1 MLQKNKYLFLHTKNS
16 KIMEEKFKVG
26 SLYAGVG
33 GICLGFKLAGFDIS
47 WANEFDKNACITYRN
62 NFDHNLIEGD
72 IMEINIS
79 KLEKVDILAGGFPC
93 QPFSVAGYRK
103 GFEDSRGNH
112 FFRMLDFVDEMR
124 PKVLFF
130 ENVKNLVGHDKG
142 NTFKIIKK
150 EIELRN
156 YSFHSKVLNTKDYGN
171 IPHNRE
177 RIFIIGFDKNIY
189 SDPESLFCFPEK
201 EKLTRNVNDIFLKE
215 KVDDKFYYHED
226 KYMFETL
233 KNSMHNSDT
242 VYQFRR
248 HYVRENKSNVCPTLT
263 ANMGTGGHNVPLIKT
278 EFGLRKLT
286 PRECFRFQGFPDSFK
301 LPAISN
307 SHLYKQTGNSVSVSV
322 IQKIAENVMNVM
334 NGIKCKNKENLL
346 F

>member
-1 MLQKNKYLFLHTKNS
+1 MNTK
-16 KIMEEKFKVG
+16 KKLKVG

-33 GICLGFKLAGFDIS
+33 GICLGFKNSGFDIS
-47 WANEFDKNACITYRN
+47 WANEFDKNACITYRE
-62 NFDHNLIEGD
+62 NFKHNLIEGD

-79 KLEKVDILAGGFPC
+79 SLDPIDVLAGGFPC

-112 FFRMLDFVDEMR
+112 FFRMLDFIDEKR

-142 NTFKIIKK
+142 NTFKVIKN
-150 EIELRN
+150 EIEKRN
-156 YSFHSKVLNTKDYGN
+156 YTFFSKVLNTKDYGN

-177 RIFIIGFDKNIY
+177 RIFIIGFDNQIYPNASNLFRFPKN
-189 SDPESLFCFPEK
+189 
-201 EKLTRNVNDIFLKE
+201 EKLTKSVVDVILDE
-215 KVDDKFYYHED
+215 KVDDAFFYRED
-226 KYMFETL
+226 KYMFDIL
-233 KNSMHNSDT
+233 NSSITNEKT
-242 VYQFRR
+242 IYQFRR

-278 EFGLRKLT
+278 NYGIRKLT
-286 PRECFRFQGFPDSFK
+286 PRECFRFQGFPDSFVIPK
-301 LPAISN
+301 IAN
-307 SHLYKQTGNSVSVSV
+307 SHLYKQAGNSVSVPV
-322 IQKIAENVMNVM
+322 IEKVAKNILKTI
-334 NGIKCKNKENLL
+334 NGISCNEDYEL